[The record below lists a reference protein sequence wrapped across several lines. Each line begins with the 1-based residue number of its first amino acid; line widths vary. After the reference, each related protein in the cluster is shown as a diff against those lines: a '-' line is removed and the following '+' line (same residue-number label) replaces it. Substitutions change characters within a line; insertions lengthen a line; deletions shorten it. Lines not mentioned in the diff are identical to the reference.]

1 MGKNA
6 WIFCWDYEIRMLRMY
21 LTSQINNTIKII
33 YTKNV
38 SNGVKIYKM
47 KDDLVNILEKCLEN
61 YRSGI
66 LAYAR
71 IL

>member
-1 MGKNA
+1 
-6 WIFCWDYEIRMLRMY
+6 MY

-47 KDDLVNILEKCLEN
+47 KDDLVNILEKYLEN

>member
-1 MGKNA
+1 
-6 WIFCWDYEIRMLRMY
+6 MY
-21 LTSQINNTIKII
+21 LTSQINNTVKII

-61 YRSGI
+61 YRSGT